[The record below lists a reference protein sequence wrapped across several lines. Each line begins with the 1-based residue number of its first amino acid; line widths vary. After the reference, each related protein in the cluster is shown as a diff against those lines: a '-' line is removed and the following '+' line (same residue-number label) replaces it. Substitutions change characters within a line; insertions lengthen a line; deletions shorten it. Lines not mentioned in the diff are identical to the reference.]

1 MEKSKNG
8 ELKQTNKWL
17 LDDLMLGSGYET
29 VEREVEEDATERD
42 LNVNNGH
49 GAPYATGEKRMVRKM
64 VRELKSD
71 DKLVDNKSYQM

>member
-42 LNVNNGH
+42 LNVNNG
-49 GAPYATGEKRMVRKM
+49 APYATGEKRMVRKM

-71 DKLVDNKSYQM
+71 DKLVDNKSYQV